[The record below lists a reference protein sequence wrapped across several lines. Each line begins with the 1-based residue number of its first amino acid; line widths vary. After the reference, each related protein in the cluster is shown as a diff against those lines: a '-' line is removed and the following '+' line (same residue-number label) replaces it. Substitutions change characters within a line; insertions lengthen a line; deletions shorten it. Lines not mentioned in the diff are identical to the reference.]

1 MPLQSGISTFA
12 RLSGCVNA
20 DITRQRLQNED
31 FQRLLPY
38 HICISSELLPCIDME
53 KVRNAYALDFFKHGN
68 VTALSEDNGLRDG
81 DIFHYLNDFLL
92 TIKTISTA
100 LEQTAEHEVVTEAFK
115 HLAVVF
121 ELRYRK
127 SFPWARIG
135 C

>member
-1 MPLQSGISTFA
+1 
-12 RLSGCVNA
+12 
-20 DITRQRLQNED
+20 
-31 FQRLLPY
+31 
-38 HICISSELLPCIDME
+38 ME

-81 DIFHYLNDFLL
+81 DIFHYLNDFFL
-92 TIKTISTA
+92 TIKTLSTA